1 MNNPGSNPHV
11 APGGLRNP
19 GRDAG
24 GGGTERQKRGD
35 MGVPRLSPEPL
46 GVGGQRD
53 RSGETWAVPRLSPEP
68 LGRWRDRNGLQHS
81 DNQLSVKGMQ
91 ATCGVRF
98 WGHETRASLPVGAVV
113 PQITSVSR
121 QGGAFPHFCPLD
133 SLSYG
138 LAAYFSDKNVTL

>member
-35 MGVPRLSPEPL
+35 M
-46 GVGGQRD
+46 
-53 RSGETWAVPRLSPEP
+53 AVPRLSPEP

-98 WGHETRASLPVGAVV
+98 WEHETRASLPVGAVV